1 MSEPTRRLAIEL
13 FPQEILDLHTEVRKH
28 PDLLQKLYD
37 QDNKDVYIQLLE
49 IATHLNIYVEGTFT
63 RDDILALCKM
73 LTAKLYERRSIIVMP
88 Y

>member
-37 QDNKDVYIQLLE
+37 QDSKDVYIQLLE

>member
-28 PDLLQKLYD
+28 PELLQKLYD

>member
-1 MSEPTRRLAIEL
+1 MSEPTHRLAIEL

>member
-63 RDDILALCKM
+63 REDILALCKM